1 MGAVKNVAVIGAGMA
16 GLACGQAL
24 QQAGFLVTVFEKSR
38 GPSGRVST
46 RTGEGWQCDH
56 GAQYFTVSQPAFA
69 TQVQRWLQAGVVAEW
84 HGRLFETDGVQ
95 FSPKQSE
102 KVRYVGVPKNTAPA
116 REMAGLLEVAFEHT
130 VTGLRMQAG
139 KWHVRSQAHGE
150 YPETFD
156 QLVLA
161 IPSPQAHALLAAEA
175 LPFTDLAGGVK
186 MRGCWAL
193 MARYP
198 QALDLPFDG
207 VFVNSGPL
215 SWVARD
221 SSKPG
226 RLPVEGA
233 TQEVWVLHAS
243 AEWSEANIA
252 REAEAVAPELI
263 AAFIKLGGTIPAEYS
278 IHRWRYADCA
288 DYVDAGFMWDA
299 DAQLGLCGDWL
310 NGGKVEGAWMSGY
323 LLASR
328 LAQNTGHSVTCA

>member
-1 MGAVKNVAVIGAGMA
+1 MGTVKNVAVIGAGMA
-16 GLACGQAL
+16 GLACSQAL

-69 TQVQRWLQAGVVAEW
+69 AQVQRWLQAGVVAEW
-84 HGRLFETDGVQ
+84 QGRLFETDGVQ
-95 FSPKQSE
+95 LSPKQSD

-116 REMAGLLEVAFEHT
+116 REMAGLLEVEFEHT
-130 VTGLRMQAG
+130 VTSLRVEAG
-139 KWHVRSQAHGE
+139 KWHVRSQEHGV

-175 LPFTDLAGGVK
+175 LPFADLAGGVK

-207 VFVNSGPL
+207 LFVNSGPL

-226 RLPVEGA
+226 RLPVDGS
-233 TQEVWVLHAS
+233 TQDVWVLHAS
-243 AEWSEANIA
+243 AEWTEANLE
-252 REAEAVAPELI
+252 READAVAQDLL
-263 AAFIKLGGTIPAEYS
+263 AAFGQLGGAVPAEYQ

-288 DYVDAGFMWDA
+288 DTLDSGFAWDA

-323 LLASR
+323 SLASR
-328 LAQNTGHSVTCA
+328 LTQNVGHSMTCA